1 MWNPV
6 RELIHEHERWSSKK
20 LCRTRSLSVLIPI
33 FPMEDGT
40 PKPIKHDQTLRC
52 LTSCVL
58 QMAGELGVN
67 LFSSLILNMLW
78 LQPNCFGK
86 FLRSVTGV
94 NPSVL
99 MLLLAV
105 MILINIDQCRRTS
118 RLAACVRKFLMANLA
133 LTCFDTLPF
142 SRVMLFYTHKNRIK
156 TKQRQEATTPTAK
169 NDMPLYI

>member
-1 MWNPV
+1 M